1 MKRIISVIIT
11 FITIGLVPLSFSGCS
26 ECKRNND
33 TSVSF
38 VDYHLV
44 EMGKYARVVKLNHPK
59 YTHRVYFSDDG
70 DKWPIDEHLVG
81 PYSHYDF
88 IQEKVFAGRDRS
100 NTYWFVKK
108 GAVHDTLLY
117 HPWFNT
123 AIEFQSG
130 LFPARLLFSKEE
142 VEIHHLLYDDASVF
156 DSLYYGFFLDF
167 YQGHIYLR
175 PLGNLTLLE
184 TERQGEI

>member
-88 IQEKVFAGRDRS
+88 IHYSITPGSIPPLSFKVVYFQRGFS
-100 NTYWFVKK
+100 LVKK
-108 GAVHDTLLY
+108 KSKSIISFMMTPLSLIVCIMDSSWTFTKDT
-117 HPWFNT
+117 F
-123 AIEFQSG
+123 I
-130 LFPARLLFSKEE
+130 
-142 VEIHHLLYDDASVF
+142 
-156 DSLYYGFFLDF
+156 
-167 YQGHIYLR
+167 
-175 PLGNLTLLE
+175 
-184 TERQGEI
+184 